1 MSTTYPIKNQNSLQV
16 FKNYYVTVKPNLR
29 NYTLIVL
36 GLNTAFRISDL
47 LQLKWENVYDVSK
60 MKFREHISMTE
71 QKTKKERIVAINQIT
86 LDALSNYF
94 NQYFVERP
102 SQQSS
107 RSCRYDFDPLPAD
120 INDEAY
126 LFPSAKNHLLP
137 ITRIQAYRIIK
148 EAALSAGLPQH
159 ISCHSLR
166 KTFGY
171 HAWQQGIPPAMLMEL
186 YNHSSYKT
194 TKRYLCIEQDEKDD
208 VYRKVQL

>member
-16 FKNYYVTVKPNLR
+16 FKNYYVTVKPNPR

-47 LQLKWENVYDVSK
+47 LRLKWKNVYDLSK

-94 NQYFVERP
+94 NQYFVEGP
-102 SQQSS
+102 SRQSS
-107 RSCRYDFDPLPAD
+107 RSCRHDFDPLPAG

>member
-16 FKNYYVTVKPNLR
+16 FKNYYATVKPNPR
-29 NYTLIVL
+29 NYMLIVL

-47 LQLKWENVYDVSK
+47 LQLKWENVYDVGK

-71 QKTKKERIVAINQIT
+71 QKTKKERIVAINQTT
-86 LDALSNYF
+86 LDALGNYF
-94 NQYFVERP
+94 NQYFVEAP
-102 SQQSS
+102 PQQSAEA
-107 RSCRYDFDPLPAD
+107 CQHGLDPLPAG
-120 INDEAY
+120 INGGAY

-148 EAALSAGLPQH
+148 EAALSAGLSQH

-194 TKRYLCIEQDEKDD
+194 TKRYLCIEQEEKDD

>member
-16 FKNYYVTVKPNLR
+16 FKNYYVTVKPNPR

-47 LQLKWENVYDVSK
+47 LQLKWKNVYDLSK

-71 QKTKKERIVAINQIT
+71 QKTKKERTVAINQIT

-94 NQYFVERP
+94 DQYFVERP
-102 SQQSS
+102 PRQSS
-107 RSCRYDFDPLPAD
+107 RSCRHDFDSLPAG
-120 INDEAY
+120 ISDEAY

>member
-16 FKNYYVTVKPNLR
+16 FKNYYVTVKPNPR

-47 LQLKWENVYDVSK
+47 LQLKWKNVYDLSK
-60 MKFREHISMTE
+60 MKFLEHISMTE
-71 QKTKKERIVAINQIT
+71 QKTKKERTVAINQIT

-102 SQQSS
+102 SRQLS
-107 RSCRYDFDPLPAD
+107 RPCRHDFGSLPAG
-120 INDEAY
+120 ISGEAY

-148 EAALSAGLPQH
+148 EAALSAGLSQH

>member
-16 FKNYYVTVKPNLR
+16 FKNYYVTVKPNPR

-47 LQLKWENVYDVSK
+47 LQLKWKNVYDLSK

-102 SQQSS
+102 SRQSS
-107 RSCRYDFDPLPAD
+107 KSCRHDFDSLLAG
-120 INDEAY
+120 ISDEAY

-148 EAALSAGLPQH
+148 EAALSSGLPQH